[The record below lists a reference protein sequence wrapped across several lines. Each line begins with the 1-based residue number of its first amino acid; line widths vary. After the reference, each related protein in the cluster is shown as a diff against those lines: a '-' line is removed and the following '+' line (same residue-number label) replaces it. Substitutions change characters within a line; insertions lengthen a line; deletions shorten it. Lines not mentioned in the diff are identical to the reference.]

1 MKLLIIALLALA
13 GLGFFLFHAAEA
25 AQQFEEDVFATSAG
39 ELKITFVG
47 HGTLIFAF
55 DGKVLHIDP
64 YSKVADYSLL
74 PKADGVLITHEHQDH
89 LDKAALEHI
98 LTPETDIVL
107 NAKSAEILGRGR
119 VLRNGESTLL
129 LGIPVEAVPAYN
141 IVHKRDTG
149 QPFHPKGEHN
159 GYILVFG
166 DTRIYVAGD
175 TENTPEMKALEDIDV
190 ALLPMNLPFTMT
202 PEMVADAAL
211 AFRPKVLYPYHMG
224 QMDGERPAKL
234 AELLK
239 GSGIDLRI
247 RKMGR

>member
-1 MKLLIIALLALA
+1 MKFLTISLLALVVSGA
-13 GLGFFLFHAAEA
+13 FLGCAAEA
-25 AQQFEEDVFATSAG
+25 TQSFEEDVFKTSAG
-39 ELKITFVG
+39 EVKITFVG
-47 HGTLIFAF
+47 HGTLIFSF
-55 DGKVLHIDP
+55 DGKTLHVDP

-119 VLRNGESTLL
+119 VLRNGETTRI
-129 LGIPVEAVPAYN
+129 LGVPVEAVPAYN
-141 IVHKRDTG
+141 IVNKRDTG

-159 GYILVFG
+159 GYILTFG
-166 DTRIYVAGD
+166 DTRIYIAGD
-175 TENTPEMKALEDIDV
+175 TENTPEMKALQDIDV
-190 ALLPMNLPFTMT
+190 AFLPMNLPFTMT

-211 AFRPKVLYPYHMG
+211 AFKPKALYPYHTG
-224 QMDGERPAKL
+224 QMDEERPAKL

-239 GSGIDLRI
+239 ESGIDLRI
-247 RKMGR
+247 RKTGR